1 MYFFG
6 FDYQYGYAFGA
17 GIDMKQEMPGP
28 SMEPKLILTIYD
40 PLNHSN
46 NLGNN
51 AKAYELQSMFKAAFI
66 SLHSNIRQ
74 KKL

>member
-1 MYFFG
+1 
-6 FDYQYGYAFGA
+6 
-17 GIDMKQEMPGP
+17 MKLM
-28 SMEPKLILTIYD
+28 IYD

-66 SLHSNIRQ
+66 SLHANIKEEKLEFMFGL
-74 KKL
+74 KKICIFWDIIYEGMIEMIWCDFN